1 MILLFVQLV
10 CNNRKKSRHL
20 QEMYNYFVNVREY
33 CSLRGLSGLLETDI
47 KVMDVIESLSGV
59 CQRNCTQIFTA
70 LLK

>member
-33 CSLRGLSGLLETDI
+33 CSLRGL
-47 KVMDVIESLSGV
+47 
-59 CQRNCTQIFTA
+59 
-70 LLK
+70 